1 MVKKVIGCLLSL
13 VISANAAAVNIE
25 KPAFY
30 NKKNQKPNII
40 KNDNLPTQLI
50 INQQEKMQFQQQYN
64 LLIESIIKKPSY
76 SIDQLKQNRIK
87 LN

>member
-1 MVKKVIGCLLSL
+1 MIKKVINCILSL
-13 VISANAAAVNIE
+13 VISANAVAVNIE
-25 KPAFY
+25 KPAFN